1 MRKILTLSMLWLFTI
16 TVLWASNTKFVPV
29 RLSQD
34 EINYLMKDLESK
46 NKEYDES
53 KKMLFCVTQNKHY
66 HSDLDSGVIVHQTRE
81 SLEYAV
87 ALLKTENETY
97 KKRAVDII
105 KTILTFT
112 FLTL

>member
-53 KKMLFCVTQNKHY
+53 IW
-66 HSDLDSGVIVHQTRE
+66 IVVSSSIRQE
-81 SLEYAV
+81 SLW
-87 ALLKTENETY
+87 NM
-97 KKRAVDII
+97 R
-105 KTILTFT
+105 
-112 FLTL
+112 